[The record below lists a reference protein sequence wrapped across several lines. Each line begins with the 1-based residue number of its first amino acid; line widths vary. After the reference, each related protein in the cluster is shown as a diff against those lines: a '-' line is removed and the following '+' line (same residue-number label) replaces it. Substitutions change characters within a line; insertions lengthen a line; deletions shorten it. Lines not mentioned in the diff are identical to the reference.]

1 MIFPE
6 RVIEKSNAMQF
17 KYYPSSLCT
26 IKVVSEFEQSNEHPC
41 NAPASGALDHTRTWA
56 GRAVIQSG
64 VDNIPKNS
72 PVLIIFRRCHGGNL
86 DYIPDV
92 FASVKQ
98 AQFPVRK
105 KIVFCFFKVDNIGL
119 GELLRKLCL

>member
-6 RVIEKSNAMQF
+6 RVIDKSNAMQF

-26 IKVVSEFEQSNEHPC
+26 IEVVSEFKQGNEHPC
-41 NAPASGALDHTRTWA
+41 NAPASGALDHNGAGA
-56 GRAVIQSG
+56 GRAMVQSG

-72 PVLIIFRRCHGGNL
+72 PVLVIFRRCQGGNL

-105 KIVFCFFKVDNIGL
+105 KIVFCF
-119 GELLRKLCL
+119 LRLSI